1 MIPIISQKNIRI
13 CFLID
18 YSMRMESSMT
28 GDASHSWIKAEN
40 LHRGYA
46 VGKKRIEV
54 LHGISIDINRGEKV
68 FLCGPSGA
76 GKTTLMYI
84 LAALERP
91 EQGKVWIDG
100 KNLYAMSRREQ
111 ARVRN
116 EKMSY
121 IFQNYHL
128 MPELTALENV
138 MVPAMISGRDRSDKA
153 RESLERV
160 GLAKRIDHLPAEL
173 SGGEQQRVAIARALV
188 NSPQII
194 FADEPTGNLDSRNGE
209 QVMKMLL
216 SLSAEDGAT
225 LVVVT
230 HDEALAVNGDR
241 KLVIKDGLIS
251 KDAVIV

>member
-1 MIPIISQKNIRI
+1 MAQS
-13 CFLID
+13 
-18 YSMRMESSMT
+18 
-28 GDASHSWIKAEN
+28 ASLAWIKAEN
-40 LHRGYA
+40 LHRGYS

-54 LHGISIDINRGEKV
+54 LHGIDLQIQRGEKV

-84 LAALERP
+84 LAGLEQP
-91 EQGKVWIDG
+91 EQGKVWVDG
-100 KNLYAMSRREQ
+100 QNLYALSRRQQ

-116 EKMSY
+116 KWMSY
-121 IFQNYHL
+121 IFQNYYL

-138 MVPAMISGRDRSDKA
+138 MVPAMISGKDSVDKA

-160 GLAKRIDHLPAEL
+160 GLGNRIDHLPAEL

-188 NSPQII
+188 NSPQVI
-194 FADEPTGNLDSRNGE
+194 FADEPTGNLDSRNGA
-209 QVMKMLL
+209 QVMEMLL
-216 SLSAEDGAT
+216 ALSAEDGAT

-241 KLVIKDGLIS
+241 KLVIKDGVIS
-251 KDAVIV
+251 EDAVIA

>member
-1 MIPIISQKNIRI
+1 MAQSAN
-13 CFLID
+13 L
-18 YSMRMESSMT
+18 
-28 GDASHSWIKAEN
+28 AWIKAEN
-40 LHRGYA
+40 LHRGYS

-54 LHGISIDINRGEKV
+54 LHGIDLQIQRGEKV

-84 LAALERP
+84 LAGLEQP
-91 EQGKVWIDG
+91 EQGKVWVDG
-100 KNLYAMSRREQ
+100 QNLYALSRRQQ

-116 EKMSY
+116 KWMSY
-121 IFQNYHL
+121 IFQNYYL

-138 MVPAMISGRDRSDKA
+138 MVPAMISGKDSVDKA

-160 GLAKRIDHLPAEL
+160 GLGNRIDHLPAEL

-188 NSPQII
+188 NSPQVI
-194 FADEPTGNLDSRNGE
+194 FADEPTGNLDSRNGA
-209 QVMKMLL
+209 QVMEMLL
-216 SLSAEDGAT
+216 ALSAEDGAT

-241 KLVIKDGLIS
+241 KLVIKDGVIS
-251 KDAVIV
+251 EDAVIA